1 MGGECAPCGF
11 EFLTSTRMSTRHAWR
26 RALPSED
33 AFQGGYCYTDCYVR
47 QEAVVNP
54 VAGEADYQVEVLHG
68 TNIVPR
74 RWALGPIGLHPGLR
88 GISPGTF
95 LVGNLLETM
104 YPIWDKVI
112 QRERLRAWYL
122 RALGEKKP
130 HRNRSCEVT
139 VAPVSDAVRPRRARI
154 LASFRTKPQL
164 RPASYCSSSESRTG
178 LKPLDP

>member
-1 MGGECAPCGF
+1 
-11 EFLTSTRMSTRHAWR
+11 
-26 RALPSED
+26 
-33 AFQGGYCYTDCYVR
+33 
-47 QEAVVNP
+47 VNP

-74 RWALGPIGLHPGLR
+74 GWALGPIGRDPGFK
-88 GISPGTF
+88 GKSPGTF

-104 YPIWDKVI
+104 YPTWDKVF